1 MLLVFFARMVDD
13 LVASVVASAA
23 DRGKALI
30 GQSEPEA
37 PRARFELVPSRPSA
51 SVRWVDGNWDWN
63 GRHWAWQGGH
73 WEESKASRLAQR
85 RAERAH
91 QVVSS
96 RRPNLMMALTA
107 SSVAR

>member
-30 GQSEPEA
+30 GQAELEA
-37 PRARFELVPSRPSA
+37 PRTRVELVPTRPHA
-51 SVRWVDGNWDWN
+51 GAHWVDGNWQWSGRDWT
-63 GRHWAWQGGH
+63 WQGGH
-73 WEESKASRLAQR
+73 WEQPRASRLAQKR
-85 RAERAH
+85 TARSL
-91 QVVSS
+91 QVPASQ
-96 RRPNLMMALTA
+96 RPNLKALTA